1 MFEFLLGNELL
12 SSLVAFGLVLIPAV
26 IVHEIGH
33 FLAAKMVGITVLEF
47 GIGYPPRLFRMF
59 RWRETE
65 FTFNLIPLG
74 GFVRPLGEDMIRTL
88 DAEQTEKE
96 REALLKRMA
105 EESNDV
111 LPESPEPGD
120 REMLAA
126 RGFTKLKTVNE
137 APPLARIFFM
147 AAGALANLI
156 AALVLFVVIGLIGID
171 QVVGTGFVLTDVRP
185 NSILAEA
192 GLRVGDAIE
201 SVDGEFVINS
211 EALLAALEERRDQ
224 NVTLG
229 VLRPVNDTSAPEELT
244 VVIPADALSGELG
257 VATYGLQVGDIQQE
271 SPAEAAGLRPGD
283 TIVALNGESLETT
296 EAPFELLQSINS
308 ANAGREITITIV
320 RDGEL
325 QTLPITPRENPAPG
339 QGYLG
344 AGVETQLTSQAL
356 GVSYVQFGV
365 IDSQPLPFGDAVSY
379 GFNQL
384 STVLN
389 AIVSLPGRLLSGDA
403 APGEDRFISIVGI
416 SQVGALFLQRSVESG
431 SPFEILN
438 FIALVNIALGLTNL
452 LPLPPLDGG
461 RILFIIIEMFRGKP
475 MSQRREEAIMI
486 IGMVFLLALGVVVIL
501 QDIASPIRDLIAR

>member
-33 FLAAKMVGITVLEF
+33 FLAAKLVGITILEF

-96 REALLKRMA
+96 RQALLKRMA

-111 LPESPEPGD
+111 LPETPELGE
-120 REMLAA
+120 REALAA

-137 APPLARIFFM
+137 APPLSRIFFM

-156 AALVLFVVIGLIGID
+156 AALVLFVLIGLIGID
-171 QVVGTGFVLTDVRP
+171 QVVGTGFALTDVRP
-185 NSILAEA
+185 DSVLADA
-192 GLRVGDAIE
+192 GLQVGDAIE
-201 SVDGEFVINS
+201 SVDGEYVVDS
-211 EALLAALEERRDQ
+211 DTLLAALESRRDQ
-224 NVTLG
+224 AVTLG
-229 VLRPVNDTSAPEELT
+229 ILRPVDETTAPEAFT
-244 VVIPADALSGELG
+244 VTVPADALRGDIG
-257 VATYGLQVGDIQQE
+257 ATTYGLKIGDIQQG
-271 SPAEAAGLRPGD
+271 SPAEAAGLQAD
-283 TIVALNGESLETT
+283 DMIVALNGESLETT
-296 EAPFELLQSINS
+296 PAPFEILQRINT

-320 RDGEL
+320 RDGERL
-325 QTLPITPRENPAPG
+325 TVPITPRENPAPG

-356 GVSYVQFGV
+356 GVSYVQFGI
-365 IDSQPLPFGDAVSY
+365 IDTQPLALGDAVSY

-384 STVLN
+384 GTVLN
-389 AIVSLPGRLLSGDA
+389 AILSLPGRLLSGDA

-461 RILFIIIEMFRGKP
+461 RILFIFIEMFRGKP

>member
-1 MFEFLLGNELL
+1 MFDFLLGNELL
-12 SSLVAFGLVLIPAV
+12 SSLIAFGLVLIPAV

-33 FLAAKMVGITVLEF
+33 FVAAKMVGITILEF

-59 RWRETE
+59 RWRETD

-96 REALLKRMA
+96 REALLARMA

-111 LPESPEPGD
+111 IPESPDLDD
-120 REMLAA
+120 RKALAA

-137 APPLARIFFM
+137 APPLSRIFFM
-147 AAGALANLI
+147 AAGALANMI
-156 AALVLFVVIGLIGID
+156 AALVLFVIIGLIGIN
-171 QVVGTGFVLTDVRP
+171 QVVGTGFATTDVRP
-185 NSILAEA
+185 DSVLAQA
-192 GLRVGDAIE
+192 GLQAGDAIE
-201 SVDGEFVINS
+201 SVDGEYVVDS
-211 EALLAALEERRDQ
+211 ASLLAALEARRDQ
-224 NVTLG
+224 EVSLG
-229 VLRPVNDTSAPEELT
+229 ILRPIDESTAPEEFTLT
-244 VVIPADALSGELG
+244 IPANALNNDLG
-257 VATYGLQVGDIQQE
+257 GTTFGLQIGDIQAG
-271 SPAEAAGLRPGD
+271 SPAEVAGLQSSD
-283 TIVALNGESLETT
+283 TIVELNGESLETT
-296 EAPFELLQSINS
+296 AAPFELLQSINT
-308 ANAGREITITIV
+308 ANAGREITITFV
-320 RDGEL
+320 RDGERR
-325 QTLPITPRENPAPG
+325 TVPITPRANPAPG

-356 GVSYVQFGV
+356 GVSYVQFGIV
-365 IDSQPLPFGDAVSY
+365 DSQPLAFGDAVSY

-384 STVLN
+384 NTVLN

-486 IGMVFLLALGVVVIL
+486 IGMIFLLALGVVVIL
-501 QDIASPIRDLIAR
+501 QDIANPIRDLIAR

>member
-12 SSLVAFGLVLIPAV
+12 SSLIAFGLVLIPAV

-33 FLAAKMVGITVLEF
+33 FLAAKMVGITILEF

-111 LPESPEPGD
+111 LPESPDPDD
-120 REMLAA
+120 RKLLAA
-126 RGFTKLKTVNE
+126 RGFTKLRTVNE

-156 AALVLFVVIGLIGID
+156 AALVLFVIIGLIGIN
-171 QVVGTGFVLTDVRP
+171 QIVGTGFALTDVRP
-185 NSILAEA
+185 DSVLAEA
-192 GLRVGDAIE
+192 GVQSGDAIE
-201 SVDGEFVINS
+201 SVDGEYVVDSN
-211 EALLAALEERRDQ
+211 ELLAALEARRDQ
-224 NVTLG
+224 DVTLG
-229 VLRPVNDTSAPEELT
+229 ILRPVDETSAPEEFT
-244 VVIPADALSGELG
+244 VTIPANTLNSDLG
-257 VATYGLQVGDIQQE
+257 VTTYGLQVGDIQE
-271 SPAEAAGLRPGD
+271 GSPAEAAGLQPGD
-283 TIVALNGESLETT
+283 TIVELNGESLETT
-296 EAPFELLQSINS
+296 AVPFELLQSINA
-308 ANAGREITITIV
+308 ANAGREITITFV
-320 RDGEL
+320 RDGKR
-325 QTLPITPRENPAPG
+325 QTVPITPRENPAPG

-356 GVSYVQFGV
+356 GISYVQFGI
-365 IDSQPLPFGDAVSY
+365 IDSQPLSLGDAVNY

-384 STVLN
+384 GMVLN
-389 AIVSLPGRLLSGDA
+389 AIVSLPGRLLSGNA

-501 QDIASPIRDLIAR
+501 QDIANPIRDLIAR